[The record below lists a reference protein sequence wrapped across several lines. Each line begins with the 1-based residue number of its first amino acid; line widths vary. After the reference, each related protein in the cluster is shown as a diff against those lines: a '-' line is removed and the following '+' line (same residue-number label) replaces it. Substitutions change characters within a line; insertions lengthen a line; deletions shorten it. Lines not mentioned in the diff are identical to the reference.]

1 METRGRPPWRWI
13 ARQNDKTVSIDV
25 FSWWSGLCA
34 VALANLGAWWLCGR
48 ALVRRQGAL
57 PGDEYAL
64 RRWLLVLS
72 AGYVIGCAY
81 RSFVPVFDVPRLCL
95 FDSWLASVAVGRSV
109 ATIAE
114 LCFVAQWAL
123 LLRASSRA
131 TGSGFARAASGLLV
145 PMIAVA
151 ETCSWYSVLTTS
163 NLGHVIEETLWGV
176 CAALLVASLVA
187 IWPRCTP
194 RLRSVLAFWCIAGLT
209 YVAFMF
215 LVDVPMYW
223 SRWLADEASGR
234 HYLSLAQGLMDVSG
248 RWVVSHRWDDWKS
261 EVAWMTLYFSV
272 AVWLSIA
279 LVHAPLPRRRAAA
292 A

>member
-1 METRGRPPWRWI
+1 M
-13 ARQNDKTVSIDV
+13 
-25 FSWWSGLCA
+25 LCA
-34 VALANLGAWWLCGR
+34 VAVANLGAWWLCGR
-48 ALVRRQGAL
+48 ALVRRQSDL
-57 PGDEYAL
+57 PGEEYAL

-123 LLRASSRA
+123 LLHASSRA
-131 TGSGFARAASGLLV
+131 TGSLFGRSAAALLV

-187 IWPRCTP
+187 IWPRCAP
-194 RLRSVLAFWCIAGLT
+194 RMRPVLAFWCVAGLT
-209 YVAFMF
+209 YVGFMF

-234 HYLSLAQGLMDVSG
+234 HYLSLAQGFIDVSG
-248 RWVVSHRWDDWKS
+248 RWVVSYRWDDWKS

-279 LVHAPLPRRRAAA
+279 LVHAPLPRRRALVA
-292 A
+292 

>member
-1 METRGRPPWRWI
+1 VETRGRPLTRWI
-13 ARQNDKTVSIDV
+13 ARQNDGIVSIDV
-25 FSWWSGLCA
+25 SSWWTVLCA
-34 VALANLGAWWLCGR
+34 VAVGNLAAWWLCGR
-48 ALVRRQGAL
+48 ALVRRQGEL
-57 PGDEYAL
+57 PSEEYTL

-123 LLRASSRA
+123 LLHASSRA
-131 TGSGFARAASGLLV
+131 TGSGFARSAAALLV

-163 NLGHVIEETLWGV
+163 NLGHVIEETLWGI

-194 RLRSVLAFWCIAGLT
+194 RLRPLLAFWCVAGLT
-209 YVAFMF
+209 YVTFMF
-215 LVDVPMYW
+215 GVDVPMYW

-234 HYLSLAQGLMDVSG
+234 HYLSLAQGFIDVSG

-279 LVHAPLPRRRAAA
+279 LVHAPLPRRRLAAV
-292 A
+292 